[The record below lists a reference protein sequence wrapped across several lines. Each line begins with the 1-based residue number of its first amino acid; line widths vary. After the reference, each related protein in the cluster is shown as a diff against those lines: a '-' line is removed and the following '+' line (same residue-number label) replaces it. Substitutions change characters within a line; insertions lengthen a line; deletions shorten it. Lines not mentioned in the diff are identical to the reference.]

1 MRKRFDK
8 SPAIDAASNLR
19 LVTMIQ
25 NHDEPYTEKEE
36 ELLRTG
42 VGRFRLFDA
51 QVAKELKMDSAS
63 TKAKIALEKGD
74 GHAWGWAKTTVRASP
89 TEVRARAGRAQ
100 KNAACERSGERTR
113 RRPAHGPLSTM
124 LC

>member
-8 SPAIDAASNLR
+8 SPAVDAASNLR
-19 LVTMIQ
+19 LATMIQ
-25 NHDEPYTEKEE
+25 NHDEPYTEEE
-36 ELLRTG
+36 EEILRSGMSHFAT
-42 VGRFRLFDA
+42 FDS
-51 QVAKELKMDSAS
+51 QKGKELKMDSAL
-63 TKAKIALEKGD
+63 TKAKIAFEKGD

-89 TEVRARAGRAQ
+89 TEVRARAERAL

-113 RRPAHGPLSTM
+113 RCPAHGPLSTM